1 MRNLLIILC
10 TLFFIV
16 SCGKDNKPQSSDPEK
31 QVESSNQP
39 GQVESSNQPGQ
50 VESSEQSAQ
59 SSFSV
64 VKQGEIMG
72 LTVQGDV
79 LTDDN
84 GTPCTS
90 SGSST
95 TCGDPALKERAKAAL
110 ALAKRPRKYA
120 CSHKGKGLMVTYRP
134 YEYIGV
140 QPDSVLSCEV
150 LGTSPGREI
159 TAYMSNRGMCE
170 RLASLYAAQCREVF

>member
-16 SCGKDNKPQSSDPEK
+16 SCGKDSKPQSSDPEK
-31 QVESSNQP
+31 QAESS
-39 GQVESSNQPGQ
+39 SQPGQ

-64 VKQGEIMG
+64 VEQGEIMG

-110 ALAKRPRKYA
+110 ALAKRRRKYA
-120 CSHKGKGLMVTYRP
+120 CSHKGKGVMVTYRP

-140 QPDSVLSCEV
+140 QPDSVLLCEV

-170 RLASLYAAQCREVF
+170 RLSLLYAAQCREVF